1 MWLPYNGAFVLITIQ
16 LRPPVESLNR
26 PTVQP
31 NPARPPKR
39 VLPPESID
47 DEPYYRQTNGNGNG
61 GPSYQQTD
69 SKRRRTNEDLEEEL
83 RQKMP
88 PPVRQSVIRK
98 VSLTCMTT
106 HISLTNHISGCAEQA
121 TWIYGCSTSSKCLS

>member
-1 MWLPYNGAFVLITIQ
+1 MIK

-26 PTVQP
+26 PIQP

-39 VLPPESID
+39 VLPSESVD
-47 DEPYYRQTNGNGNG
+47 DEPYYRQTNGNG

-69 SKRRRTNEDLEEEL
+69 SKRRRTNEELEEES

-98 VSLTCMTT
+98 VSLDCMT
-106 HISLTNHISGCAEQA
+106 ND
-121 TWIYGCSTSSKCLS
+121 IYGIELTVF